1 VIAPLDPRCTAER
14 ALLHVMCGV
23 EPVLGWV
30 GAADGARGSF
40 VVLTSWE

>member
-1 VIAPLDPRCTAER
+1 
-14 ALLHVMCGV
+14 MCDV